1 MQFEREINIYSDEA
15 ILKRFQANETSISV
29 VQGKISALISESE
42 LIELENSNATM
53 YSKLAS
59 AVLDIDSLNVNFS
72 ELNTKY
78 NTVSGQYTELN
89 SKVANYK
96 ASVDGLSANVS
107 QISQNLENNYSTTT
121 AMNAAIKASVDGL
134 SSTVSKTYATT
145 TQLNTA
151 KSDAISSAKSY
162 TDSAKASAL
171 TTAKGYAD
179 DAEAAANTNTKNLLK
194 SYSTTAQMNSAIKQ
208 KADEISTS
216 VSATYAT
223 KTSVTTAQN
232 NAVSTAKDYTDSA
245 KASALTTAKGY
256 ADAAED
262 AANTNT
268 KNLLKSYST
277 TTQMNSAITQKA
289 NEISADISAVETNLN
304 NNYSTTTKMNAAI
317 KAAADGVSSEV
328 SAVNTKL
335 ENNYSTTTKVSTM
348 ISQSA
353 RDLRVEIQNAENDA
367 KKVATN
373 FLSYDATNGLLI
385 GNKQNGSWQGFR
397 SQITSSAFN
406 ILNSSGT
413 QIASYGASMIELGK
427 NSENSIIKLCGGKGQ
442 LKYTKN
448 IQSIEYSGTKYN
460 ALEMISENIVLS
472 SSDLETHIRNN
483 GRRNGTNED
492 GRYVNSYV
500 LCEKY
505 KTKIGYRS
513 GASSSSYD
521 QQSSITVND
530 NMISIDSNGRAE
542 INCKDFEIVSDGDIY
557 LSTTENKGNI
567 YLNHRRFDVNV
578 LLWSGGYHMNAS
590 HTANLSK
597 KISTQKTGIVLV
609 FNQYDNGTTRNSWH
623 AFFIPKYVI
632 MEVGSGMP
640 WDFWMGQ
647 SNFSRVCGKGLYIY
661 DDHITGADANVQSGT
676 ANGITYKNTD
686 YVLRYVVGI

>member
-162 TDSAKASAL
+162 TDSAKSSAL

-179 DAEAAANTNTKNLLK
+179 DAEAAANANTANRLK
-194 SYSTTAQMNSAIKQ
+194 SYSTTA
-208 KADEISTS
+208 
-216 VSATYAT
+216 
-223 KTSVTTAQN
+223 
-232 NAVSTAKDYTDSA
+232 
-245 KASALTTAKGY
+245 
-256 ADAAED
+256 
-262 AANTNT
+262 
-268 KNLLKSYST
+268 
-277 TTQMNSAITQKA
+277 QMNSAITQKA
-289 NEISADISAVETNLN
+289 NEISAKVSSVETTLK

-353 RDLRVEIQNAENDA
+353 RDLRVEIQNAENNA

-413 QIASYGASMIELGK
+413 QIASYGASTIELGK

-472 SSDLETHIRNN
+472 SSDLETHIRNS

-500 LCEKY
+500 LCEKH

-567 YLNHRRFDVNV
+567 YLNYRRFNVNI
-578 LLWSGGYHMNAS
+578 LLWAGSWHMTSN
-590 HTANLSK
+590 HTANLGE
-597 KISTQKTGIVLV
+597 KISNQKTGVVLI
-609 FNQYDNGTTRNSWH
+609 FNYFNGAVTTQSWH
-623 AFFIPKYVI
+623 AFFIPKYAI
-632 MEVGSGMP
+632 EIGNGMP

-661 DDHITGADANVQSGT
+661 DDHITGADVNAQAGT
-676 ANGITYKNTD
+676 SNGITYDNDT
-686 YVLRYVVGI
+686 YVLRYVVGV

>member
-1 MQFEREINIYSDEA
+1 MRFEREINIYGDETV
-15 ILKRFQANETSISV
+15 LKRFQAAETSISA
-29 VQGKISALISESE
+29 VQGKISAMISESE

-59 AVLDIDSLNVNFS
+59 AIMEIDALTINFS
-72 ELNTKY
+72 DLTTKY
-78 NTVSGQYTELN
+78 NTVSGQYTALD
-89 SKVANYK
+89 SKVAEYK
-96 ASVDGLSANVS
+96 AGVDGLSANIS
-107 QISQNLENNYSTTT
+107 QISTNLSKNYSTTT
-121 AMNAAIKASVDGL
+121 QMNAAIKASVDGL

-162 TDSAKASAL
+162 TDSAKSSAL

-179 DAEAAANTNTKNLLK
+179 AAEDAANANTANRLK

-256 ADAAED
+256 ADDAEA
-262 AANTNT
+262 AANANT
-268 KNLLKSYST
+268 ANRLKSYST
-277 TTQMNSAITQKA
+277 TAQMNSAITQKA
-289 NEISADISAVETNLN
+289 NEISVKVSSVETTLK

-353 RDLRVEIQNAENDA
+353 RDLRVEIKNAENNA

-373 FLSYDATNGLLI
+373 FLSYDATSGLLI

-413 QIASYGASMIELGK
+413 QIASYGASTIELGK

-542 INCKDFEIVSDGDIY
+542 INCKDFEIVSDGNIY

-567 YLNHRRFDVNV
+567 YLNYRRFDVNV
-578 LLWSGGYHMNAS
+578 LLWAGSWYMTSN
-590 HTANLSK
+590 HTANLGE
-597 KISTQKTGIVLV
+597 KISNQKNGVVLIFNYFNGAVTTQ
-609 FNQYDNGTTRNSWH
+609 SWH
-623 AFFIPKYVI
+623 AFFIPKYAI
-632 MEVGSGMP
+632 EIGNGMP

-661 DDHITGADANVQSGT
+661 DDHITGADVNAQAGT
-676 ANGITYKNTD
+676 SNGITYDNDT
-686 YVLRYVVGI
+686 YVLRYVVGV

>member
-96 ASVDGLSANVS
+96 ASVDGISANLTQV
-107 QISQNLENNYSTTT
+107 SQNL
-121 AMNAAIKASVDGL
+121 
-134 SSTVSKTYATT
+134 SK
-145 TQLNTA
+145 N
-151 KSDAISSAKSY
+151 
-162 TDSAKASAL
+162 
-171 TTAKGYAD
+171 
-179 DAEAAANTNTKNLLK
+179 
-194 SYSTTAQMNSAIKQ
+194 
-208 KADEISTS
+208 
-216 VSATYAT
+216 
-223 KTSVTTAQN
+223 
-232 NAVSTAKDYTDSA
+232 
-245 KASALTTAKGY
+245 
-256 ADAAED
+256 
-262 AANTNT
+262 
-268 KNLLKSYST
+268 YST
-277 TTQMNSAITQKA
+277 TTQMNSAINAKA

-317 KAAADGVSSEV
+317 RAAADGVSSEV

-353 RDLRVEIQNAENDA
+353 RDLRVEIQNAENNA

-413 QIASYGASMIELGK
+413 QIASYGASTIELGK

-578 LLWSGGYHMNAS
+578 LLWAGSWYMTSN
-590 HTANLSK
+590 HTANLGE
-597 KISTQKTGIVLV
+597 KISNQKNGVVLIFNYFNGAVTTQ
-609 FNQYDNGTTRNSWH
+609 SWH
-623 AFFIPKYVI
+623 AFFIPKYAI
-632 MEVGSGMP
+632 EIGNGMP

-647 SNFSRVCGKGLYIY
+647 SNFAKVCGKGLYIY
-661 DDHITGADANVQSGT
+661 DDHITGADVNAQAGT
-676 ANGITYKNTD
+676 SNGITYDNDT
-686 YVLRYVVGI
+686 YVLRYVVGV

>member
-1 MQFEREINIYSDEA
+1 MRFEREINIYGDEV
-15 ILKRFQANETSISV
+15 ILKRFTANETSIEV

-42 LIELENSNATM
+42 LIELIDSSVTM

-59 AVLDIDSLNVNFS
+59 AIMDIDSLTINFS
-72 ELNTKY
+72 DLTTKY
-78 NTVSGQYTELN
+78 NTVSGQYTALD
-89 SKVANYK
+89 SKVAEYK
-96 ASVDGLSANVS
+96 AGVDGLSANLTQV
-107 QISQNLENNYSTTT
+107 SQNLSKNYSTTT
-121 AMNAAIKASVDGL
+121 QMNAAIKASVDGL

-162 TDSAKASAL
+162 TDSAKSSAL

-179 DAEAAANTNTKNLLK
+179 DAEA
-194 SYSTTAQMNSAIKQ
+194 
-208 KADEISTS
+208 
-216 VSATYAT
+216 
-223 KTSVTTAQN
+223 
-232 NAVSTAKDYTDSA
+232 
-245 KASALTTAKGY
+245 
-256 ADAAED
+256 

-289 NEISADISAVETNLN
+289 NEISAKVSSVETTLK

-353 RDLRVEIQNAENDA
+353 RDLRVEIQNAENNA

-373 FLSYDATNGLLI
+373 FLSYDATSGLLI

-413 QIASYGASMIELGK
+413 QIASYGASTIELGK

-530 NMISIDSNGRAE
+530 NMISIDSNGRAK

-567 YLNHRRFDVNV
+567 YLNYRRFDVNV
-578 LLWSGGYHMNAS
+578 LLWAGSWYMTSN
-590 HTANLSK
+590 HTANLGE
-597 KISTQKTGIVLV
+597 KISNQKNGVVLIFNYFNGAVTTQ
-609 FNQYDNGTTRNSWH
+609 SWH
-623 AFFIPKYVI
+623 AFFIPKYAI
-632 MEVGSGMP
+632 EIGNGMP

-661 DDHITGADANVQSGT
+661 DDHITGADVNAQAGT
-676 ANGITYKNTD
+676 SNGITYDNDT
-686 YVLRYVVGI
+686 YVLRYVVGV